1 MPRGSTWFNGAVV
14 AKQILDSWQIQGVT
28 TFANGQ
34 ISNVSATFTD
44 SFDFSGGGET
54 CGNIIQTGNAS
65 LPRGDRTL
73 AAWFNTAVFQRPSGR
88 GDIGNNCNNAK
99 FTQPGFNNHDF
110 SVFKK
115 FPLWSEKRT
124 LEFRAEAFNA
134 FNHTQFS
141 TVGTAASFDATGR
154 QTNTTFGRITAAKD
168 GRKMIF
174 GLKFS
179 F

>member
-1 MPRGSTWFNGAVV
+1 MPRD
-14 AKQILDSWQIQGVT
+14 QR
-28 TFANGQ
+28 
-34 ISNVSATFTD
+34 NVD
-44 SFDFSGGGET
+44 
-54 CGNIIQTGNAS
+54 
-65 LPRGDRTL
+65 
-73 AAWFNTAVFQRPSGR
+73 AWFNTAVFQRPAGR

-99 FTQPGFNNHDF
+99 FIQPGFNNHDI

-115 FPLWSEKRT
+115 FPLKNEKHT

-141 TVGTAASFDATGR
+141 TIGTTAQFNPAGQ
-154 QTNTTFGRITAAKD
+154 QTNTTFGKVTAAKD